1 LQAIGRILNLDSKK
15 CDEKIIKLTLPK
27 GSLEKATFAFFE
39 RAGYKIKGQDRTYR
53 PIVND
58 EQIEIKIL
66 RPQEIPLFVSEG
78 VQDLGITGSDWVL
91 ETNADVEKLL
101 DLEYGFVRLVVAVQR
116 SEANL
121 PFPEICRSCWA
132 NGRKIRISTEYLN
145 IASNYLQSLPFYKQF
160 FGNKPPKQITPWWTK
175 GENDLASI
183 YLSFGATEAKPPE
196 DADAIMDVVETGTT
210 LEQNGLAIVDTVIKS
225 TATLIANKRA
235 LNDDRIK
242 REKILDIMSMLRGVV
257 EGSKKL
263 HIFVNVR
270 RENLQALVSTLPAL
284 KRPTIS
290 KLSDEDW
297 YSVNTV
303 IDKDYLI
310 RIIPQL
316 RKLSQ
321 GLVVHEPRQILP
333 LEEIELFGNN
343 KTKDLSR

>member
-1 LQAIGRILNLDSKK
+1 MSQKSL
-15 CDEKIIKLTLPK
+15 IKLTLPK

-39 RAGYKIKGQDRTYR
+39 RAGYKIRGQDRTYR
-53 PIVND
+53 PIIND
-58 EQIEIKIL
+58 DQIEIKIL

-78 VQDLGITGSDWVL
+78 VQDLGITGSDWIL
-91 ETNADVEKLL
+91 ETNANIAKLL
-101 DLEYGFVRLVVAVQR
+101 DLEYGAVRLVMAVPRTFADR
-116 SEANL
+116 S
-121 PFPEICRSCWA
+121 FSDICRSYWES
-132 NGRKIRISTEYLN
+132 GRKIRISTEYLN
-145 IASNYLQSLPFYKQF
+145 VASHYLESLSFYKDY
-160 FGNKPPKQITPWWTK
+160 FGGKRPRQITPWWTK
-175 GENDLASI
+175 GENELASI

-210 LEQNGLAIVDTVIKS
+210 LEQNGLSIVDTVLKS
-225 TATLIANKRA
+225 TATLIANKQV
-235 LNDDRIK
+235 LDDEIK
-242 REKILDIMSMLRGVV
+242 REKILDIMSVLRGVV

-270 RENLQALVSTLPAL
+270 KENLEALIATLPAL

-290 KLSDEDW
+290 ELSDKGW

-310 RIIPQL
+310 KIIPQL

-343 KTKDLSR
+343 N

>member
-1 LQAIGRILNLDSKK
+1 MFWRSFSLSQKR
-15 CDEKIIKLTLPK
+15 IIKLTLPK

-39 RAGYKIKGQDRTYR
+39 RAGYKIRGQDRTYR
-53 PIVND
+53 PIIND
-58 EQIEIKIL
+58 EEIEIKIL

-101 DLEYGFVRLVVAVQR
+101 DLEYGAVRLVMAVPR
-116 SEANL
+116 SMADR
-121 PFPEICRSCWA
+121 PFSEICRSYWE
-132 NGRKIRISTEYLN
+132 NGRKMRISTEYLN
-145 IASNYLQSLPFYKQF
+145 VASDYLESLPFYKDY
-160 FGNKPPKQITPWWTK
+160 FGDKRPKQITPWWTK
-175 GENDLASI
+175 GENELASI

-210 LEQNGLAIVDTVIKS
+210 LEQNGLAIVETVLKS
-225 TATLIANKRA
+225 TATLIANRQV
-235 LNDDRIK
+235 LDDRIR

-263 HIFVNVR
+263 HIFVNVKK
-270 RENLQALVSTLPAL
+270 ENLEALISTLPAL

-290 KLSDEDW
+290 ELSDKGW

-310 RIIPQL
+310 KIIPQL

-343 KTKDLSR
+343 KQEKSKTSERI